1 MRRKE
6 KYIIAVLCVAL
17 LSCVLFIAY
26 TMQPKQ
32 QERKPDVKISMRI
45 SKDSFVSLLE
55 DKGVKLHGKSLMA
68 VSLFPDTLTL
78 VFDMEAAEKGKLS
91 EIRINDRKISHEIL
105 SDICENYLDFSCD
118 LVYN

>member
-1 MRRKE
+1 MRGKK
-6 KYIIAVLCVAL
+6 KYITAVLCIAL

-45 SKDSFVSLLE
+45 SKDSFISLLE

-78 VFDMEAAEKGKLS
+78 VFDMKAAEKGTLS
-91 EIRINDRKISHEIL
+91 EIRINGKKVPHEIL